1 MRLLLARY
9 SATCLEVSDMAK
21 DVTARVT
28 RSEGWWAISV
38 EEIPGLFT
46 QARRLDQVANM
57 VRDAASLLGVEVD
70 AVEVLPVLDSDSQRM
85 LEELEA
91 ARREAEE
98 KRRISSSLTR
108 QIIRRFR
115 EEGLTLRDIASL
127 VGLSQQRVAVL
138 SKDV

>member
-1 MRLLLARY
+1 
-9 SATCLEVSDMAK
+9 MAK

-46 QARRLDQVANM
+46 QARRLDQVADM
-57 VRDAASLLGVEVD
+57 VRDAASLLGVDVRT
-70 AVEVLPVLDSDSQRM
+70 VEVLPVLDSGSQRM
-85 LEELEA
+85 LEELET

-98 KRRISSSLTR
+98 KQRISSGLTR
-108 QIIRRFR
+108 EVIRRFR
-115 EEGLTLRDIASL
+115 DEGLTLRDIASL

-138 SKDV
+138 SKDA

>member
-1 MRLLLARY
+1 
-9 SATCLEVSDMAK
+9 MAK

-91 ARREAEE
+91 VRREAEE

>member
-1 MRLLLARY
+1 
-9 SATCLEVSDMAK
+9 MAK

-85 LEELEA
+85 LEELET
-91 ARREAEE
+91 ARREAGGEAAHIL
-98 KRRISSSLTR
+98 KPH
-108 QIIRRFR
+108 
-115 EEGLTLRDIASL
+115 
-127 VGLSQQRVAVL
+127 
-138 SKDV
+138 

>member
-1 MRLLLARY
+1 
-9 SATCLEVSDMAK
+9 MAK
-21 DVTARVT
+21 DVTAHVTAHVT

-46 QARRLDQVANM
+46 QARRLDQVVNM
-57 VRDAASLLGVEVD
+57 VRDAASLLGVEVG

-98 KRRISSSLTR
+98 KQRISSGLTR
-108 QIIRRFR
+108 EVIRRFR

-138 SKDV
+138 SKDA

>member
-1 MRLLLARY
+1 M
-9 SATCLEVSDMAK
+9 SDVAK

-57 VRDAASLLGVEVD
+57 VRDAASLLGVEVG

-98 KRRISSSLTR
+98 KQRISSGLTR
-108 QIIRRFR
+108 EVIRRFR

-138 SKDV
+138 SKDA

>member
-1 MRLLLARY
+1 
-9 SATCLEVSDMAK
+9 MAK

-98 KRRISSSLTR
+98 KRRISSNLTR

>member
-1 MRLLLARY
+1 
-9 SATCLEVSDMAK
+9 MAK

-46 QARRLDQVANM
+46 QARRLDQVADM
-57 VRDAASLLGVEVD
+57 VRDAASLLGVDVGT
-70 AVEVLPVLDSDSQRM
+70 VEVLPVLDSDSQRM
-85 LEELEA
+85 LEELDT

-98 KRRISSSLTR
+98 KQRISSGLTR
-108 QIIRRFR
+108 EVIRRFR
-115 EEGLTLRDIASL
+115 DEGLTLRDIASL

-138 SKDV
+138 SKDA

>member
-1 MRLLLARY
+1 
-9 SATCLEVSDMAK
+9 MAK

-38 EEIPGLFT
+38 EEVPGLFT

-57 VRDAASLLGVEVD
+57 VRDAASLLGVEVG

-85 LEELEA
+85 LEELET

-98 KRRISSSLTR
+98 KQRISSGLTR
-108 QIIRRFR
+108 EVIRRFR

-138 SKDV
+138 SKDA

>member
-1 MRLLLARY
+1 
-9 SATCLEVSDMAK
+9 MAK

-98 KRRISSSLTR
+98 KRCISSSLTR

-138 SKDV
+138 SKDA

>member
-1 MRLLLARY
+1 
-9 SATCLEVSDMAK
+9 MAK

-28 RSEGWWAISV
+28 RSEGRWAISV

-57 VRDAASLLGVEVD
+57 VCDAASLLGVEVGTVD
-70 AVEVLPVLDSDSQRM
+70 VQPVLDSDSQRM

-98 KRRISSSLTR
+98 KQRISSGLTR
-108 QIIRRFR
+108 EVIRRFR
-115 EEGLTLRDIASL
+115 DEGLTLRDIASL
-127 VGLSQQRVAVL
+127 IGLSQQRVAVL

>member
-1 MRLLLARY
+1 
-9 SATCLEVSDMAK
+9 MAK
-21 DVTARVT
+21 DVTALVT

-57 VRDAASLLGVEVD
+57 VFDAASLLGVEVGTVD
-70 AVEVLPVLDSDSQRM
+70 VQPVLDSDSQRM

-98 KRRISSSLTR
+98 KQRISSGLTR
-108 QIIRRFR
+108 EVIRRFR
-115 EEGLTLRDIASL
+115 DEGLTLRDIASL

>member
-1 MRLLLARY
+1 
-9 SATCLEVSDMAK
+9 MAK

-57 VRDAASLLGVEVD
+57 VRDAASLLGVEVG
-70 AVEVLPVLDSDSQRM
+70 AVAVLPALDSDSQRM
-85 LEELEA
+85 LEELET

-98 KRRISSSLTR
+98 KQRISSGLTR
-108 QIIRRFR
+108 EVIRRFR
-115 EEGLTLRDIASL
+115 DEGLTLRDIASL

>member
-1 MRLLLARY
+1 
-9 SATCLEVSDMAK
+9 MAK

-46 QARRLDQVANM
+46 QARRLDQVADM
-57 VRDAASLLGVEVD
+57 VRDAASLLGVDVGT
-70 AVEVLPVLDSDSQRM
+70 VEVLPVLDSDSQRM
-85 LEELEA
+85 LEELET

-98 KRRISSSLTR
+98 KQRISSGLTR
-108 QIIRRFR
+108 EVIRRFR
-115 EEGLTLRDIASL
+115 DEGLTLRDIASL

-138 SKDV
+138 SKDA

>member
-1 MRLLLARY
+1 
-9 SATCLEVSDMAK
+9 MAK

-46 QARRLDQVANM
+46 QARRLDQVADM
-57 VRDAASLLGVEVD
+57 VRDAASLLGVDVRT
-70 AVEVLPVLDSDSQRM
+70 VEVLPVLDSDSQRM
-85 LEELEA
+85 LEELET

-98 KRRISSSLTR
+98 KQRISSGLTR
-108 QIIRRFR
+108 EVIRRCR
-115 EEGLTLRDIASL
+115 DEGLTLREIASL

-138 SKDV
+138 SKDA

>member
-1 MRLLLARY
+1 
-9 SATCLEVSDMAK
+9 MAK

-46 QARRLDQVANM
+46 QTRRLDQVADM
-57 VRDAASLLGVEVD
+57 VCDAASLLGVEVG

-91 ARREAEE
+91 ARKEAEE
-98 KRRISSSLTR
+98 KQRISSGLTR
-108 QIIRRFR
+108 EVIRRFR

-138 SKDV
+138 SRDA

>member
-1 MRLLLARY
+1 
-9 SATCLEVSDMAK
+9 MAK

-46 QARRLDQVANM
+46 QARRLDQVADM
-57 VRDAASLLGVEVD
+57 VRDAASLLVVDVGTVEVQ
-70 AVEVLPVLDSDSQRM
+70 PVLDSDSQRM

-91 ARREAEE
+91 ARKEAEE
-98 KRRISSSLTR
+98 KQRISSGLTR
-108 QIIRRFR
+108 EVIRRFR
-115 EEGLTLRDIASL
+115 DEGLTLRDIASL

>member
-1 MRLLLARY
+1 
-9 SATCLEVSDMAK
+9 MAK

-46 QARRLDQVANM
+46 QARRLDQVADM
-57 VRDAASLLGVEVD
+57 VRDAASLLGVGVGT
-70 AVEVLPVLDSDSQRM
+70 VEVLPVLDSDSQRM
-85 LEELEA
+85 LEELET

-98 KRRISSSLTR
+98 KRRISSGLTR
-108 QIIRRFR
+108 EVIRRFR
-115 EEGLTLRDIASL
+115 DEGLTLRDTASL

-138 SKDV
+138 SKDA

>member
-1 MRLLLARY
+1 
-9 SATCLEVSDMAK
+9 MAK

-57 VRDAASLLGVEVD
+57 VRDAASLLGVEVGTVD
-70 AVEVLPVLDSDSQRM
+70 VQPVLDSDSQRM
-85 LEELEA
+85 LEELET

-98 KRRISSSLTR
+98 KQRISSGLTR
-108 QIIRRFR
+108 EVIRRFR

-138 SKDV
+138 SRDA

>member
-1 MRLLLARY
+1 
-9 SATCLEVSDMAK
+9 MAK

-46 QARRLDQVANM
+46 QARRLDQVADM
-57 VRDAASLLGVEVD
+57 VRDAASLLGVDVGT
-70 AVEVLPVLDSDSQRM
+70 VEVLPVLDSDSQRM
-85 LEELEA
+85 LEELET

-98 KRRISSSLTR
+98 KQRISSGLTR
-108 QIIRRFR
+108 EVIRRFR
-115 EEGLTLRDIASL
+115 DEGLTLRDTASL

-138 SKDV
+138 SKDA

>member
-1 MRLLLARY
+1 
-9 SATCLEVSDMAK
+9 MAK

-70 AVEVLPVLDSDSQRM
+70 SVEVLPVLDSDSQRM

>member
-1 MRLLLARY
+1 
-9 SATCLEVSDMAK
+9 MAK

-46 QARRLDQVANM
+46 QACRLDQVANM
-57 VRDAASLLGVEVD
+57 VRDAASLLGVEVG

-98 KRRISSSLTR
+98 KQRISSGLTR
-108 QIIRRFR
+108 EVIRRLR

-127 VGLSQQRVAVL
+127 MGLSQQRVAVL

>member
-1 MRLLLARY
+1 
-9 SATCLEVSDMAK
+9 MAK

-57 VRDAASLLGVEVD
+57 VRDAASLFGVEVD
-70 AVEVLPVLDSDSQRM
+70 SVEVLPVLDSDSQRM

>member
-1 MRLLLARY
+1 
-9 SATCLEVSDMAK
+9 MAK

-85 LEELEA
+85 LEELET

>member
-1 MRLLLARY
+1 
-9 SATCLEVSDMAK
+9 MAK